1 MMFILQGEQWKTPE
15 FCFWRG
21 KRKKIHGGKKS
32 KTTYPRKYQWSL
44 FQATEN
50 ALKVQISQL
59 ETTLKSDLNDKSR
72 LTEALAREREAFAQ
86 MESDFQV
93 WKSPLLQDID
103 TIWATFPCWRSL
115 FYEHHALVLN
125 SQDLQSKFLAMKEDA
140 EKQEDKL
147 RFFARVRTQHK
158 LNNNNKRISEF

>member
-1 MMFILQGEQWKTPE
+1 MLSWGETCTVSLGQIWLMMMFILQGEQWKTPE

-93 WKSPLLQDID
+93 WRSPLTHDIHIIGV
-103 TIWATFPCWRSL
+103 TSPLTWWSCSSFKFPGST
-115 FYEHHALVLN
+115 
-125 SQDLQSKFLAMKEDA
+125 
-140 EKQEDKL
+140 KQVPRDEGRCRKAG
-147 RFFARVRTQHK
+147 R
-158 LNNNNKRISEF
+158 